1 LSTSKPDWPRLV
13 IFDCDGVLVDSEV
26 LSIREAAAALR
37 QEGLAIDEAGVRDRF
52 LGVSVASLVASAE
65 AELGRSLSDGFSVR
79 LASATIAAFERD
91 MKPIAGVAE
100 AVRAIDAM
108 VCVASSATLERIR
121 RSLDI
126 AGFRALFEPHIYS
139 ATMVA
144 RGKPHPDLFLHVAK
158 AIDVAP
164 QDCLV
169 IEDSLVGVAAA
180 RRAGMSVFGFSGGT
194 HLLGTDQATRLTEGG
209 AEQVFASMAMLPA
222 LIRSFASRPL
232 ARTAG
237 EGGARPAGSGG

>member
-1 LSTSKPDWPRLV
+1 M
-13 IFDCDGVLVDSEV
+13 
-26 LSIREAAAALR
+26 
-37 QEGLAIDEAGVRDRF
+37 
-52 LGVSVASLVASAE
+52 ASAE
-65 AELGRSLSDGFSVR
+65 ADLGRALSHEFSAR
-79 LASATIAAFERD
+79 LASATLAAFERD

-108 VCVASSATLERIR
+108 VCVASSATPERIR

-126 AGFRALFEPHIYS
+126 AGLRALFEPHIYS

-158 AIDVAP
+158 TVNIAP
-164 QDCLV
+164 ADCLV

-180 RRAGMSVFGFSGGT
+180 RQAGMPVFGFAGGT
-194 HLLGTDQATRLTEGG
+194 HLLGTDQGARLAESG

-222 LIRSFASRPL
+222 LIRSVSPGPL

-237 EGGARPAGSGG
+237 EGG